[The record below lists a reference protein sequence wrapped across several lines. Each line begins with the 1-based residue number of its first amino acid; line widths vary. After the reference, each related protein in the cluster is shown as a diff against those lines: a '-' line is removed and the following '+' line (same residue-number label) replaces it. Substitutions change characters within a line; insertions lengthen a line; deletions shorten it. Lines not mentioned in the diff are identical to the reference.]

1 MSASAAPPTAPAP
14 ARPRLTR
21 TDAGLIAAGAGLT
34 VLFAAALTRRPL
46 EGLALLVVLAVVA
59 LVLLNRERLAR
70 MDVGALLVV
79 GLVVLP
85 AAALLGP
92 SFAIPGFPQ
101 AFLFRIVLALVIAVG
116 VTYLVVRRAALP
128 FAAKDV
134 ALPLALDV
142 LFILIGAAAFVRTGS
157 RSSLVAAGVS
167 TVATI
172 FLFWHLGAPRAG

>member
-1 MSASAAPPTAPAP
+1 MSASAGPPTAPAP
-14 ARPRLTR
+14 ARRRLTR
-21 TDAGLIAAGAGLT
+21 ADAELIAAGAGLT
-34 VLFAAALTRRPL
+34 VLFAAALTRQPL

-59 LVLLNRERLAR
+59 LILLNRERLAR

-134 ALPLALDV
+134 AHDEIRHAYGDHQRQND
-142 LFILIGAAAFVRTGS
+142 AEQER
-157 RSSLVAAGVS
+157 
-167 TVATI
+167 
-172 FLFWHLGAPRAG
+172 